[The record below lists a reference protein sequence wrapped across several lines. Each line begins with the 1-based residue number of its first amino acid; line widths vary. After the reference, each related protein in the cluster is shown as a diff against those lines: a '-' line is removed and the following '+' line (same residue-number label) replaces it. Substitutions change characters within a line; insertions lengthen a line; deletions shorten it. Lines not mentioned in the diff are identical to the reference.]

1 MLGKLMIGAGVLMAA
16 ALLALAIIVFEP
28 FKRIPDIGRGLP
40 DRDGPASEELS
51 ARVKA
56 LFPLPMASSDIAAAL
71 AAQGFDIS
79 RDHNV
84 ASFGKNGFPCRS
96 IWRVFWEVDD
106 IGQATAIDAVYGG
119 VCL

>member
-1 MLGKLMIGAGVLMAA
+1 MIGAGVLIAA
-16 ALLALAIIVFEP
+16 ALLALAIFVFEP

-40 DRDGPASEELS
+40 GRDGPASEELR

-56 LFPLPMASSDIAAAL
+56 QFPLPMASTDIVSAL

-79 RDHNV
+79 TVHNV
-84 ASFGKNGFPCRS
+84 ASFSKNGFPCRTV
-96 IWRVFWEVDD
+96 WQVFWEVDD
-106 IGQATAIDAVYGG
+106 AGQATAIDAVYGG